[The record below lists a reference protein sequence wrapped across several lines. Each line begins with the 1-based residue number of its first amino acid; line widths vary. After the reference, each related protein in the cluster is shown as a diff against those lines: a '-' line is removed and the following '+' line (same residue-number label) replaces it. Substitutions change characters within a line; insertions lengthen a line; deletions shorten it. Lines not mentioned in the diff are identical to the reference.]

1 MLFSIKNSF
10 VGILFLI
17 SSVVSSQTLPCK
29 NITIND
35 GLPSNNIK
43 CIFKDSRGVLWIG
56 TEDGLCSY
64 NGKEYKIYNE
74 ENGLKSNNVWSIAED
89 NQHNLWFALYG
100 EGITKFDGKK
110 FSYYNTKN
118 GLIHNGVRKIYF
130 SNKYNCLIIGTENGL
145 SLFDG
150 KKFKS
155 FTEKTLIDKFQ
166 VMGINEDD
174 NCILV
179 SVNWH
184 KSFSLK
190 IAKDISKSK
199 LIEEFVPIPS
209 FSSLL
214 KNNIYYS
221 GGSDG
226 FLYKRNLINNKVS
239 IKPCNK
245 IWDFAF
251 DNSNTIYCASWNV
264 NDPNGGLYKLSN
276 DKLIDI
282 TKKANI
288 NSTSLWC
295 LYYDKTTEQLWV
307 GSTDKGIFIVDLGNK
322 IKSFEPHFFGLQTLE
337 IQSLFTTK
345 ENTTWIGARDKII
358 ILNNDL
364 SFKILTKK
372 HISIKVEKYIQKIA
386 ATPEQLNGYK
396 SFKTRNGF
404 TCFNITSDNQGYI
417 WINTTNGTFCFDKN
431 QNLLFYDFGAGSGG
445 NLAFDKND
453 SALYSIMYN
462 KTCVFKNKFDWTSKI
477 NIDNNLKTKPI
488 NVQKIFNDGTNIWY
502 GSYTNGLYLY
512 TNKKFICLNQN
523 NQFQEKN
530 IRDIIV
536 DNQKKILIGT
546 NLGNVYVYNFN
557 NSKLNLLKKYKSN
570 IDIIGNTITFIEEI
584 NGYYFIGTNKGINI
598 LKNHKLIKLLNQ
610 SEGLVDLQINDCVKD
625 AENNLILATNK
636 GLIKINTSKFITDF
650 PSHINK
656 IEINEIKVNGAN
668 SIFNKHIVFGTFISN
683 KIELNYSQNDI
694 EIYFSTNNLY
704 NADKNVYRYKIEG
717 LNDNWSEFESNN
729 KINLRGLPNG
739 KFKVI
744 IEGKNLGTGQILK
757 SKSLIIEIF
766 PPFWKTPVFIFS
778 VLVLLIVMVYIIF
791 RRRIQQIQQKSQ
803 IQNNFNKRLA
813 ETKMEALQSQM
824 NPHFIFNAMNSIQNF
839 IIDSK
844 TDDALLYMGEFSK
857 LIRQTLDNSS
867 KPLIKLVDE
876 IQYLKTYINI
886 ERMRF
891 PYGLE
896 FNLEVD
902 KSVDINKI
910 EIPPMLIQPFIEN
923 VFVHAFDSDSKGSKL
938 DVEFSLFNSELHC
951 RIADN
956 GNGIDKSKLNRIH
969 ESKGI
974 KLVQERLNL
983 FQSNKESITISSE
996 INKGTFVFLIFKITS

>member
-1 MLFSIKNSF
+1 MLFSIKSKLF
-10 VGILFLI
+10 ILFLCFSI
-17 SSVVSSQTLPCK
+17 VSFSQTLPCK

-118 GLIHNGVRKIYF
+118 GLLHNGVRKIYF

-145 SLFDG
+145 SLFDS

-166 VMGINEDD
+166 VMGINEDE
-174 NCILV
+174 NRILI

-209 FSSLL
+209 FSSFLH
-214 KNNIYYS
+214 NNTYYS

-288 NSTSLWC
+288 YSTSLWC

-345 ENTTWIGARDKII
+345 ENTTWIGARDNII
-358 ILNNDL
+358 ILKNDL
-364 SFKILTKK
+364 SYNILTKK
-372 HISIKVEKYIQKIA
+372 YISIKVEKYIQKIA

-404 TCFNITSDNQGYI
+404 TCFNITSDKDENI
-417 WINTTNGTFCFDKN
+417 WVNTTNGTFCFDNKYH
-431 QNLLFYDFGAGSGG
+431 LLFYDFGSGSGG
-445 NLAFDKND
+445 NIAFDQND
-453 SALYSIMYN
+453 TALFSIMYN
-462 KTCVFKNKFDWTSKI
+462 KTCRFKNKFDWTSKTSNPTNSFSKLI
-477 NIDNNLKTKPI
+477 NI
-488 NVQKIFNDGTNIWY
+488 QKICPNGENIWY

-512 TNKKFICLNQN
+512 KNDTLYSMNKN
-523 NQFQEKN
+523 NQFHEKN

-536 DNQKKILIGT
+536 DNKKNLLIGT
-546 NLGNVYVYNFN
+546 NLGNVYVYSFN

-598 LKNHKLIKLLNQ
+598 LKNHKLIKLLNE
-610 SEGLVDLQINDCVKD
+610 SEGLVDLQINDCLKD
-625 AENNLILATNK
+625 AENNLILATNN

-650 PSHINK
+650 PSRINK

-668 SIFNKHIVFGTFISN
+668 TIFNKHLVFGTFISN

-694 EIYFSTNNLY
+694 EIYFSTNNLF

-717 LNDNWSEFESNN
+717 LDNRWSNFESID
-729 KINLRGLPNG
+729 KINLRGLANG
-739 KFKVI
+739 I
-744 IEGKNLGTGQILK
+744 YTITIEGKNMGTSEKLEPRIIQ
-757 SKSLIIEIF
+757 IEIT
-766 PPFWKTPVFIFS
+766 PPFWKTPIFIFS
-778 VLVLLIVMVYIIF
+778 VIVLFIVIAYLII
-791 RRRIQQIQQKSQ
+791 RKRIKQIEQQSDIQS
-803 IQNNFNKRLA
+803 NFNKRLA

-857 LIRQTLDNSS
+857 LIRQTLNNSS
-867 KPLIKLVDE
+867 KPLIKLADE

-891 PYGLE
+891 PYGIE

-910 EIPPMLIQPFIEN
+910 EIPPMIIQPFIEN
-923 VFVHAFDSDSKGSKL
+923 VFVHAFDSDSKGAKL
-938 DVEFSLFNSELHC
+938 NVEFSLVNGELHC
-951 RIADN
+951 RVEDN
-956 GNGIDKSKLNRIH
+956 GNGIDKSKLHHIH

-974 KLVQERLNL
+974 KLVQERIEL
-983 FQSNKESITISSE
+983 FQNNKKNIVISSK
-996 INKGTFVFLIFKITS
+996 INKGTIVFLKFKITS